1 MDACICKKGLSV
13 AMRLLYS
20 RTGFQKRI
28 GYIHCSLFSYLNV
41 NERKYS
47 RHQIRCRGNELQ
59 DGTPPNRAS
68 YSQSFMYKRKT
79 MQLQKNSCKPSKLQP
94 RIDTCEMVKKRKPG
108 IERSRNSHGRVPH
121 SRKRDISIM
130 TTLCDSMKL
139 RARFWS
145 ELLKLLRYKCL

>member
-1 MDACICKKGLSV
+1 MDACICKKGFSE
-13 AMRLLYS
+13 AMRLLYG

-28 GYIHCSLFSYLNV
+28 RYIRCCLFFYVNG

-47 RHQIRCRGNELQ
+47 RHQIRCQRNNCKM
-59 DGTPPNRAS
+59 T
-68 YSQSFMYKRKT
+68 
-79 MQLQKNSCKPSKLQP
+79 QLQTEVATTKVSCIIEKQCDYKKNSCKPSKLQP

>member
-28 GYIHCSLFSYLNV
+28 
-41 NERKYS
+41 KY
-47 RHQIRCRGNELQ
+47 IRCCFFTWMSMKENIPDIKLDVEEMNCKM
-59 DGTPPNRAS
+59 T
-68 YSQSFMYKRKT
+68 
-79 MQLQKNSCKPSKLQP
+79 QLQTEVATTKVSCIIEKQCDYKKNSCKPSKLQP